1 MYDGYQVL
9 RFENNYKSKDLYLIG
24 NEMNNR
30 VGTGNYNKERTKF
43 NIKYKELEKDNLYQ
57 DVKYKLE
64 SRNIEYLHKTKTNLL
79 NGVTISSGPEFFMT
93 LGLPFKETDRKYKTG
108 KKEGQNIWTPDIKSK
123 DDIPEEVIKYFDESY
138 NFLKK
143 LVGEENIVIAQVHFD
158 EDTLHLQAYFLPVV
172 NEVKRKCYQRDKV
185 KSTTLY
191 NYRNMMPYLEPL
203 FNIKVESF
211 NIRHFELWRQSM
223 NEKKIS
229 TRYKNGVYKY
239 LKAVMNF
246 GTKWY
251 DLNFVK
257 VYNKMT
263 NFTNPNERKKEM
275 SFYTPEEFQKFLSVE
290 NDVKFICAFQT
301 LFYCGLR
308 NGELRGLTWNDIN
321 FRKSC
326 LSVNKNITKTPDP
339 ITGKPYTVSSP
350 KTMSSYRT
358 IPIPNFLLEY
368 YKDLYDNC
376 SSYYNFNDNWYVFGN
391 IDPLP
396 ETTLRDR
403 KTKNAFKAGVKDI
416 RVHDFRH
423 SCASLLIDSGANI
436 TLVAKYLGHSKID
449 ETLNTYSHMY
459 QNRLE
464 NIVQIIEVQNT
475 KLLESKQKELP
486 EPKET
491 IIDYEDTDYYDY
503 DEDLDNKKED
513 DLVL

>member
-1 MYDGYQVL
+1 MAIRQV
-9 RFENNYKSKDLYLIG
+9 KSKYATKDGRTWVVDITYRDYLG
-24 NEMNNR
+24 R
-30 VGTGNYNKERTKF
+30 PRRYHSKKF
-43 NIKYKELEKDNLYQ
+43 ATRREAKDHEAEYKVNIKNMTEFTDLTFKQLIDEHYKYQ
-57 DVKYKLE
+57 
-64 SRNIEYLHKTKTNLL
+64 
-79 NGVTISSGPEFFMT
+79 
-93 LGLPFKETDRKYKTG
+93 
-108 KKEGQNIWTPDIKSK
+108 Q
-123 DDIPEEVIKYFDESY
+123 
-138 NFLKK
+138 
-143 LVGEENIVIAQVHFD
+143 
-158 EDTLHLQAYFLPVV
+158 
-172 NEVKRKCYQRDKV
+172 DKV

-211 NIRHFELWRQSM
+211 NIRHFELWRRYMSK
-223 NEKKIS
+223 KKIS
-229 TRYKNGVYKY
+229 TRYKNVVYKY
-239 LKAVMNF
+239 LKVVMNF

-368 YKDLYDNC
+368 YKDLYDDC

-491 IIDYEDTDYYDY
+491 IIDYEDANYYDY